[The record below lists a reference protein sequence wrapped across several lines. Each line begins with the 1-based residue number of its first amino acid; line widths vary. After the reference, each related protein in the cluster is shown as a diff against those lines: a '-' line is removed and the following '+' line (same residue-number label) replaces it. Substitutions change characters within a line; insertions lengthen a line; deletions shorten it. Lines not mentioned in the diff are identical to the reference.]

1 MIYSIADLH
10 FDDTGD
16 KSMDIFGEN
25 WKDHEN
31 NIIENWNKI
40 IKEDD
45 LVLIPGDISW
55 ALKSEDAYVDL
66 KKIDELPG
74 KKVISKGNHDYWW
87 QSLNKI
93 NQFEFS
99 TLNFLQ
105 NNSFIFN
112 GIGITGTRGWSPI
125 DRVQDDSHDK
135 KIYLRELN
143 RLKLSLESLEYK
155 PDKIITMLH
164 YPPFNSDLSPNEFV
178 DLMKE
183 YDVDICI
190 YGHLHSE
197 GHRYAVEGMIEGIE
211 FHLIASDFID
221 FIPKQIL

>member
-25 WKDHEN
+25 WKDHEK

-143 RLKLSLESLEYK
+143 RLRLSLESLEYK

-221 FIPKQIL
+221 FMPKHIL